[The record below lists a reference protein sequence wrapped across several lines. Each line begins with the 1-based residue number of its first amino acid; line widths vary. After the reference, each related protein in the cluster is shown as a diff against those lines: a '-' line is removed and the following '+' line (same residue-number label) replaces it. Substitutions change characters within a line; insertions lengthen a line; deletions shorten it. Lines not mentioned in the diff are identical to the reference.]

1 MSGSQLKVD
10 ADSRAIDMT
19 VDRLGGHIF
28 IADVRSGTVQ
38 ECDLSG
44 RLLGRAPASLGLN
57 FPNRLHYLVC
67 GTLLVADNDN
77 LQLLWLPF
85 PAVGA
90 AKQTSLLASINH
102 NQAQAGRS
110 RGARRGNWRRWHAV
124 VAGGLA
130 GSKWR

>member
-1 MSGSQLKVD
+1 MSGRQLKVD
-10 ADSRAIDMT
+10 TDSRAIHIA
-19 VDRLGGHIF
+19 VDTLGSQIF
-28 IADVRSGTVQ
+28 LWRMQRGGTVQ

-77 LQLLWLPF
+77 RQLLWLPF

-110 RGARRGNWRRWHAV
+110 RI
-124 VAGGLA
+124 
-130 GSKWR
+130 